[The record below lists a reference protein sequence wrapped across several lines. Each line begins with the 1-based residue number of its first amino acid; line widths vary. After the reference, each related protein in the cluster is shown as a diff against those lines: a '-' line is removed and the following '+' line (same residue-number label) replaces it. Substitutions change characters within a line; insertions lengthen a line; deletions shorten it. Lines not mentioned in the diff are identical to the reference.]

1 MVGNEVSD
9 ESKLLFE
16 VAHRYACSLRVRL
29 GDALKAVVLFGSV
42 ARGEATPSSDVDLLV
57 IVEGLPAGRLARYE
71 WVREADEAV
80 ESSLQALR
88 EQGIYGDI
96 SPLLKTPEEAE
107 RTVPLYLDLVED
119 ACILYEQDGFFTA
132 ILERL
137 CDSLERLGARRQ
149 RRGRVRY
156 WELKLD
162 YTVGERFEV

>member
-1 MVGNEVSD
+1 MVGNEVSY

-96 SPLLKTPEEAE
+96 SPILKTPEEAE

-137 CDSLERLGARRQ
+137 RGSLNRLGAQRR
-149 RRGRVRY
+149 RRGRIRY
-156 WELKLD
+156 WDLKPD
-162 YTVGERFEV
+162 YTPGEVFEI